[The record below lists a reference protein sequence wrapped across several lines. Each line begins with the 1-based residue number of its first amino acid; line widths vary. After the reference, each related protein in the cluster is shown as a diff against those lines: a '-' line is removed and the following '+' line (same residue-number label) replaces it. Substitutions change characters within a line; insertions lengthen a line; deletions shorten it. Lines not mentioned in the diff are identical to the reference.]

1 MNNSRYIILFFF
13 IFLLSFF
20 NAQEIAVVTKKNGAV
35 KYKKDSSRVFK
46 NKINIGMELYTN
58 DFLITGGDGFIMFA
72 YLDDGSL
79 INVYKDSEVYVTG
92 DLKNKVIDKK
102 VIIDDGF
109 FKFEIKKQKK
119 NEFKV
124 VTPTSVASVKGTK
137 FYIDINNQNDIFYGV
152 DGVVEILNIESNQV
166 LKLSKRKKIISST
179 DGTISTDEINEKDIS
194 YLKKIQ
200 QESGIKIKELEDFN
214 DKKLGLGTLDV
225 NSSDEVRE
233 LTINLIN
240 PSGENKKLII
250 KFIQE

>member
-79 INVYKDSEVYVTG
+79 IKVYKDSEVYVTG

-137 FYIDINNQNDIFYGV
+137 FYIDINNQ
-152 DGVVEILNIESNQV
+152 
-166 LKLSKRKKIISST
+166 
-179 DGTISTDEINEKDIS
+179 
-194 YLKKIQ
+194 
-200 QESGIKIKELEDFN
+200 
-214 DKKLGLGTLDV
+214 
-225 NSSDEVRE
+225 
-233 LTINLIN
+233 
-240 PSGENKKLII
+240 
-250 KFIQE
+250 